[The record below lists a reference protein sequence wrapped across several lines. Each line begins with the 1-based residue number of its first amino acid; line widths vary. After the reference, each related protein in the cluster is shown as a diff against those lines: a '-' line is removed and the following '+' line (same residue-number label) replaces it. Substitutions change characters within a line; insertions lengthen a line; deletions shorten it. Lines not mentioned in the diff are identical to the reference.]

1 MSNRPKRLTP
11 QASALCM
18 GRLILQPFCAGMGQL
33 VMAMRRDGLL
43 AFSVYGGPNL
53 GQPRHDLMIVGWRCG
68 RFGAFRNLGS
78 RSLTRMI
85 VIIAHW
91 FISAAILLV
100 VARIVPGIDIEGWG
114 SALIGAL
121 LLGLVNAFIRPLI
134 VFFTLPIT
142 FFTLGLFLLIINA
155 LMLALVAGLVSG
167 IRISGFGSAFVGSL
181 LLTFL
186 NLIVG
191 ALLRR

>member
-1 MSNRPKRLTP
+1 
-11 QASALCM
+11 
-18 GRLILQPFCAGMGQL
+18 
-33 VMAMRRDGLL
+33 
-43 AFSVYGGPNL
+43 
-53 GQPRHDLMIVGWRCG
+53 
-68 RFGAFRNLGS
+68 
-78 RSLTRMI
+78 MI

-91 FISAAILLV
+91 FISAAMLLV